1 MDSYVETISTVPADE
16 HQAENYAEL
25 LELWRSEKSLIDAG
39 QPEFFD
45 ELTAWEEQVNNLL
58 RPEERE
64 RFSDDQVVLDMDV
77 LALRSARI
85 ERLARILVARHGVA
99 IEGPVL

>member
-1 MDSYVETISTVPADE
+1 MDNYIETVSFVPADA
-16 HQAENYAEL
+16 HQAQNYAEL
-25 LELWRSEKSLIDAG
+25 LELWRSEKALIDAG

-45 ELTAWEEQVNNLL
+45 ELTAWEEQVNVLL
-58 RPEERE
+58 RPDERA

-85 ERLARILVARHGVA
+85 ERLARILVARHGIA
-99 IEGPVL
+99 IEGPVF